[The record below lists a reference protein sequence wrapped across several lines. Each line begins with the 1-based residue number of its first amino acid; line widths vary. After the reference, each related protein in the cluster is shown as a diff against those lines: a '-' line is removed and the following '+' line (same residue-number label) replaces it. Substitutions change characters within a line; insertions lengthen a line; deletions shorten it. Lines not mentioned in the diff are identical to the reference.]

1 MPPLL
6 RPQAL
11 HLPDGFLSLPIAI
24 LFWLLTAA
32 VIAVA
37 ARRSQHAMDER
48 RIPLMGIMAAFIFA
62 GQMIN
67 FPVLGGT
74 SGHLL
79 GGALAAVTL
88 GPWAGILVMT
98 AVVSVQAL
106 VYQDGGLLVLGAN
119 IFNMGIVTSL
129 IGYGVYR
136 AFLSRPER
144 TRLAAA
150 GVAAWLA
157 VMAGAFL
164 TALQVGFSGQAALGV
179 ILPVMLGVH
188 ALIGIGEALITTAAL
203 SFIFRTRPDV
213 LEAGQ
218 PAGGRGWMVG
228 GALASL
234 AVVLFAPLASAHP
247 DGLERVAADL
257 GFLGTAQD
265 PLYEIIPDYT
275 LPLLGESAFSTIA
288 AGVIGMALVAGGV
301 ILFSRLTRKIET
313 T

>member
-24 LFWLLTAA
+24 LFWLAAA
-32 VIAVA
+32 VVISAAV
-37 ARRSQHAMDER
+37 RRSQHAMDER
-48 RIPLMGIMAAFIFA
+48 RVPLMGIMAAFIFA

-106 VYQDGGLLVLGAN
+106 LFQDGGLLALGAN

-164 TALQVGFSGQAALGV
+164 TALQVGLSGRSSLGV

-203 SFIFRTRPDV
+203 SFIFRTRPD
-213 LEAGQ
+213 LLQAGQ
-218 PAGGRGWMVG
+218 PAGGRGWVVG

-265 PLYEIIPDYT
+265 PLFEIFSDYT
-275 LPLLGESAFSTIA
+275 LPLLGESALSTVA
-288 AGVIGMALVAGGV
+288 AGIIGSVIVAGLVLV
-301 ILFSRLTRKIET
+301 IRRLPRAAQE
-313 T
+313 

>member
-1 MPPLL
+1 
-6 RPQAL
+6 
-11 HLPDGFLSLPIAI
+11 
-24 LFWLLTAA
+24 
-32 VIAVA
+32 
-37 ARRSQHAMDER
+37 
-48 RIPLMGIMAAFIFA
+48 MGIMAAFIFA

-79 GGALAAVTL
+79 GGALAAITL
-88 GPWAGILVMT
+88 GPWAGIVVMT

-106 VYQDGGLLVLGAN
+106 LFQDGGLLALGAN
-119 IFNMGIVTSL
+119 IFNMAIITTL
-129 IGYGVYR
+129 IGYGVYQLAARR
-136 AFLSRPER
+136 AER

-150 GVAAWLA
+150 GVAAWLT

-164 TALQVGFSGQAALGV
+164 TALQVGLSGRSSLGV

-188 ALIGIGEALITTAAL
+188 ALIGIGEGVITVAAL
-203 SFIFRTRPDV
+203 SFIFRTRPD
-213 LEAGQ
+213 LLQAGQ
-218 PAGGRGWMVG
+218 PAGGRGWIVG

-265 PLYEIIPDYT
+265 PLFEIFSDYT
-275 LPLLGESAFSTIA
+275 LPLLGESALSTVA
-288 AGVIGMALVAGGV
+288 AGIIGSVIVAGLVLV
-301 ILFSRLTRKIET
+301 IRRLPRAAQE
-313 T
+313 